1 MGQRLIISEEEKNH
15 IEKMYGFVDETYK
28 GKKEAAKQ
36 AKEEYD
42 NKMRDVLKAFAEGG
56 YYNPETGWLDTD
68 AILKSGDWDMISKV
82 AWVKDNMNRRES
94 WKYTEDFYN
103 EYYPD
108 KLEDYKNYVVSIL
121 RNTKPEE
128 LLNMDKSK
136 AEELRKQYDDA
147 KMEKANKELQ
157 DLIGTVKSQL
167 SKMGLS
173 DEEINKRIE
182 VLFNK

>member
-28 GKKEAAKQ
+28 SKKEAAKQ

-68 AILKSGDWDMISKV
+68 EILKSGDWDLISKV
-82 AWVKDNMNRRES
+82 AWVKDNMNRGES
-94 WKYTEDFYN
+94 WKYTKDFYN
-103 EYYPD
+103 KYYPD
-108 KLEDYKNYVVSIL
+108 KLEDYQNYVVSIL

-128 LLNMDKSK
+128 LLKMDKSK

-147 KMEKANKELQ
+147 KMEDERKELQ
-157 DLIGTVKSQL
+157 NLIGTVKSQL
-167 SKMGLS
+167 SKMGFS

-182 VLFNK
+182 MLLNK